1 MACIL
6 AFGSGV
12 DYLSIHYDVMFES
25 TMSLQTV
32 CACRP
37 DGVEMAQKCHQ
48 LPLGVCA
55 TSVGQKGGTHQFA
68 LGSVEKATQ
77 ELSGPVQHD
86 GAKSWQYS
94 QAQDLLLNYRPLFHR
109 TRQCASTQ
117 GDADQQEQD
126 LLRQSATGRARVF
139 SKVSKGILKR
149 VIQCMF
155 TPLQY
160 MYV

>member
-1 MACIL
+1 MGLRWHRSATSCHW
-6 AFGSGV
+6 GSV
-12 DYLSIHYDVMFES
+12 RL
-25 TMSLQTV
+25 
-32 CACRP
+32 
-37 DGVEMAQKCHQ
+37 
-48 LPLGVCA
+48 
-55 TSVGQKGGTHQFA
+55 SVGQKGGTHQFA

-94 QAQDLLLNYRPLFHR
+94 QAQDLLLNYRPLFHC